1 MVRVISLA
9 LVAAMALVFVTQASA
24 QVVVQT
30 GGAGGAAG
38 GVRAYYPTGQ
48 SLMYLLYY
56 PQLQKEIDIVD
67 DQKAELQKI
76 QSEMQAKMTEAYKA
90 MNNQQD
96 GDALQ
101 RQQKYMELYQSMGK
115 ETEEKVAKVL
125 LPHQKKRLSQIMLQM
140 KLSQSSYG
148 YGFAGALEGDDVGK
162 ELGITD
168 AQREELKKKEEKVRA
183 DYMKK
188 YQEFYKKL
196 NEETKEE
203 MMSVL
208 TPAQRK
214 KLEDLLGAKFDL
226 QQPQIAQ
233 PTLKPDKKGD

>member
-1 MVRVISLA
+1 MFRSLTFA
-9 LVAAMALVFVTQASA
+9 FVAAMALVFVTRISA
-24 QVVVQT
+24 QVVVQGGGT
-30 GGAGGAAG
+30 GGT
-38 GVRAYYPTGQ
+38 RAVYSTGQ

-56 PQLQKEIDIVD
+56 PQLQKEIELVE

-76 QSEMQAKMTEAYKA
+76 QSESQVKMTEAYKTLNA
-90 MNNQQD
+90 NQE
-96 GDALQ
+96 GDPLV
-101 RQQKYMELYQSMGK
+101 RQQKYMELYQTLGK

-168 AQREELKKKEEKVRA
+168 AQREELKKKEEKIRA
-183 DYMKK
+183 EFTKK

-214 KLEDLLGAKFDL
+214 KLEDLLGTKFEL
-226 QQPQIAQ
+226 QQPQFGQ
-233 PTLKPDKKGD
+233 PALKKDQKGD

>member
-1 MVRVISLA
+1 MLRSFSFILA
-9 LVAAMALVFVTQASA
+9 AVMALVFASQASA
-24 QVVVQT
+24 QVVVK
-30 GGAGGAAG
+30 GGAGGG
-38 GVRAYYPTGQ
+38 TRAYYPSGQ

-56 PQLQKEIDIVD
+56 PQFQKEIEIVD

-76 QSEMQAKMTEAYKA
+76 QAESTAKMTEAYKA
-90 MNNQQD
+90 FNNQQE
-96 GDALQ
+96 GDQQQ
-101 RQQKYMELYQSMGK
+101 RQQKYMELYQSLAK

-168 AQREELKKKEEKVRA
+168 AQREELKKKEEKIRSELT
-183 DYMKK
+183 KK

-196 NEETKEE
+196 NEETREE

-208 TPAQRK
+208 TPAQKK
-214 KLEDLLGAKFDL
+214 KLEDLLGEKFEL
-226 QQPQIAQ
+226 QQPQYGQQ
-233 PTLKPDKKGD
+233 PLKKDAKGD

>member
-1 MVRVISLA
+1 MLRSSLFA
-9 LVAAMALVFVTQASA
+9 FVAAIALVFATQVSA
-24 QVVVQT
+24 QVAVQG
-30 GGAGGAAG
+30 GGAGGARYG
-38 GVRAYYPTGQ
+38 YSQSSQ

-56 PQLQKEIDIVD
+56 PQLQKEIDMVE

-76 QSEMQAKMTEAYKA
+76 QTESQTKMTEAYKT
-90 MNNQQD
+90 MSEKQESDPQV
-96 GDALQ
+96 
-101 RQQKYMELYQSMGK
+101 RQQKYMELYQSLTK

-125 LPHQKKRLSQIMLQM
+125 LPHQKKRLNQIMLQM

-162 ELGITD
+162 ELGITE
-168 AQREELKKKEEKVRA
+168 AQRAELKKKEEKVRA

-196 NEETKEE
+196 NEETREE

-214 KLEDLLGAKFDL
+214 KLEELLGNKFEW
-226 QQPQIAQ
+226 QQAQ
-233 PTLKPDKKGD
+233 PVQPVLKPDKKGD

>member
-1 MVRVISLA
+1 MFRSFYLA
-9 LVAAMALVFVTQASA
+9 LVAAMALVIATPASA
-24 QVVVQT
+24 QVVVQA
-30 GGAGGAAG
+30 GGAGGGA
-38 GVRAYYPTGQ
+38 RANYPSGQ

-56 PQLQKEIDIVD
+56 PQLQKEIEIID

-76 QSEMQAKMTEAYKA
+76 QAESQAKMTEAYKT
-90 MNNQQD
+90 MNDQAAG

-101 RQQKYMELYQSMGK
+101 RQQKYMELYQTLGK

-168 AQREELKKKEEKVRA
+168 AQREELKKKEEKIRA
-183 DYMKK
+183 EFMKK

-208 TPAQRK
+208 TPAQKK
-214 KLEDLLGAKFDL
+214 KLEDLLGEKFEM
-226 QQPQIAQ
+226 QQPQYGQQ
-233 PTLKPDKKGD
+233 PLKKDAKGD

>member
-1 MVRVISLA
+1 MLRSFSLSFVAATA
-9 LVAAMALVFVTQASA
+9 LVIASSASA
-24 QVVVQT
+24 QVVVQ
-30 GGAGGAAG
+30 AGGAAG
-38 GVRAYYPTGQ
+38 GARYSYSTTGQ

-56 PQLQKEIDIVD
+56 PSLQKEIEIVD

-76 QSEMQAKMTEAYKA
+76 QSEMQAKMTEAYKTLNA
-90 MNNQQD
+90 NQE
-96 GDALQ
+96 GDALA
-101 RQQKYMELYQSMGK
+101 RQQKYMELYQSLGK

-168 AQREELKKKEEKVRA
+168 AQREELKKKEEKIRSEIT
-183 DYMKK
+183 KK

-196 NEETKEE
+196 NEETREE

-208 TPAQRK
+208 TPAQKK
-214 KLEDLLGAKFDL
+214 KLEDLLGAKFEL
-226 QQPQIAQ
+226 QQPQYGQQ
-233 PTLKPDKKGD
+233 PLKKDAKGD